1 MKIKISAIIF
11 LSLICIMTNGQADS
25 NTFGF
30 VAYWSQGDSY
40 DFKVTKIQK
49 RWKEG
54 VLIKNDST
62 QVITNFK
69 VQQETDSLYQIN
81 WSFKNNLA
89 NTYDLPDTVLE
100 SLSDY
105 AIMEVLYNT
114 TELGEYIGITNWEEI
129 RDIMQGLFKIVFTAV
144 AEQQG
149 EDPDEMLKMA
159 EPVLAIY
166 NSKQGVEQLVFP
178 ELQSFHFPFG
188 LEYSHDSYFEYEDL
202 IPNMF
207 GGDPIRGDA
216 VLFVDSVD
224 FENQYCILKQ
234 QMKLNPE
241 DTKAVIL
248 QLFKQMGISDKEFK
262 KFSKTA
268 VFEINTDNTYEYYY
282 NPGVPIK
289 IETLRE
295 TMIDIDKEKGK
306 RVDKLVIELLP

>member
-178 ELQSFHFPFG
+178 ELQS
-188 LEYSHDSYFEYEDL
+188 
-202 IPNMF
+202 
-207 GGDPIRGDA
+207 
-216 VLFVDSVD
+216 
-224 FENQYCILKQ
+224 
-234 QMKLNPE
+234 
-241 DTKAVIL
+241 
-248 QLFKQMGISDKEFK
+248 
-262 KFSKTA
+262 
-268 VFEINTDNTYEYYY
+268 YYY